1 MVMNKKF
8 KYPDTAAYDY
18 VVAELEAKGVQLHNI
33 AEITYGL
40 QHQFLPDATLEDYE
54 QEVINVMH
62 KRELLNNAMVGLQ
75 LDKLATKGLLDEP
88 LQSIVANDAG
98 VFGVDETL
106 ASGIAT
112 LWGSIG
118 ITNYG
123 YVDRTKPNIIGKLDN
138 SGATIN
144 TFIDDIVG
152 AIAAAVAGK
161 MAHKYA

>member
-1 MVMNKKF
+1 MVMNKEY

-18 VVAELEAKGVQLHNI
+18 VITELAAKGVTLDVI

-40 QHQFLPDATLEDYE
+40 QHAFLPDVTLPEYRA
-54 QEVINVMH
+54 EVVNVMH
-62 KRELLNNAMVGLQ
+62 KRELLNNAMVGLN
-75 LDKLATKGLLDEP
+75 LDKLAAAGQLDEP
-88 LQSIVANDAG
+88 LLSIVKNDAG

-106 ASGIAT
+106 AAGIAT

-123 YVDRTKPNIIGKLDN
+123 FVDRTKPNIISELDN
-138 SGATIN
+138 EGDEVN

>member
-1 MVMNKKF
+1 MVMNETF

-18 VVAELEAKGVQLHNI
+18 VMAELAKKNVTIEAI
-33 AEITYGL
+33 AEVVYGL
-40 QHQFLPDATLEDYE
+40 QHRFLPDTTMADY
-54 QEVINVMH
+54 QNEVINVMH
-62 KRELLNNAMVGLQ
+62 KRELLNNAMVALN
-75 LDKLATKGLLDEP
+75 LDKLATAGQLDEP
-88 LQSIVANDAG
+88 LLSIVKNDAG

-106 ASGIAT
+106 AAGIAT

-123 YVDRTKPNIIGKLDN
+123 YLDRTKPNIIATLDN
-138 SGATIN
+138 EGNEVN
-144 TFIDDIVG
+144 TFIDDLVG